1 MATGKITKRAVDA
14 LKPGSRDVFLWDAD
28 RKGFGVKLT
37 PAGRLVYILQYRM
50 GGRGSSVRRY
60 TIGAHGTWTPDGA
73 GKEGERLLVMVAQG
87 LDPATEKKNAR
98 IVATDLAFDA
108 YADRFLKIEVEPN
121 WKGRSYAFAEG
132 IVRLHL
138 KPFFGRTPLP
148 SLHRKDIVRLF
159 DGLPADRPAVRR
171 NVFAIL
177 RRLMRWAKARG
188 DIDTNPLEGF
198 EAPSPVASRDRVLD
212 DGELRLLLKASGEL
226 AQPFGS
232 FIRLLLLTGQR
243 RNEVAELP
251 WAELN
256 RGESQWLL
264 PAARAKNGVESLIH
278 LSFAAVAELDRRAGG
293 DKWPRNGL
301 VFSTTGKTPISG
313 FSKLKKGLDAA
324 MADVLHADHPDTQ
337 IVPWRLHDLR
347 RTMATAMQRLRISG
361 DVIEACENR
370 LAGRSKSGSARVY
383 QRHDYEEEKREA
395 FDRWAAHLRGL
406 LATTNNVVPLA
417 KAS

>member
-1 MATGKITKRAVDA
+1 MPIAR
-14 LKPGSRDVFLWDAD
+14 R
-28 RKGFGVKLT
+28 FGAKLT

-50 GGRGSSVRRY
+50 GGRGFSVRRY

-73 GKEGERLLVMVAQG
+73 GKEAERLLVMVAQD
-87 LDPATEKKNAR
+87 LDPATEKKYAR

-121 WKGRSYAFAEG
+121 WKGRSYAFADG
-132 IVRLHL
+132 
-138 KPFFGRTPLP
+138 
-148 SLHRKDIVRLF
+148 IVRLF

-171 NVFAIL
+171 SVFAIL

-212 DGELRLLLKASGEL
+212 DGELRLLLKASEEL

-251 WAELN
+251 WAESN

-264 PAARAKNGVESLIH
+264 PASRAKNGVESLIH
-278 LSFAAVAELDRRAGG
+278 LSFAAVAELDLRAWG
-293 DKWPRNGL
+293 DKWPRSGL

-370 LAGRSKSGSARVY
+370 LAGRSKSGSAR
-383 QRHDYEEEKREA
+383 D
-395 FDRWAAHLRGL
+395 
-406 LATTNNVVPLA
+406 
-417 KAS
+417 